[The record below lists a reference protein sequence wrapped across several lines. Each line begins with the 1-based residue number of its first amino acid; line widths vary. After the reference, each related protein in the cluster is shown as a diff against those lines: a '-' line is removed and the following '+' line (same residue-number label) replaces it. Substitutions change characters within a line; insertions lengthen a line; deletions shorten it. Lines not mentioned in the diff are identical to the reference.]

1 MKPPLIAIWNK
12 QVLFDFSLFYL
23 DLLAGQHDCKDT
35 CAEFSSGS
43 CFLTLNSSITYLLY
57 YLISSIC
64 FVFLA
69 STIQHELIFPFSFL
83 LYLLTPAV
91 PLLGPR
97 VS

>member
-1 MKPPLIAIWNK
+1 MTAKIPVPS
-12 QVLFDFSLFYL
+12 F
-23 DLLAGQHDCKDT
+23 LLALV
-35 CAEFSSGS
+35 
-43 CFLTLNSSITYLLY
+43 FLPLNSSITYLLY